1 MDRRPLHGPP
11 AGTRHPGHQSEAHST
26 RPRPARSA
34 GHHSIDLRCKDAAAD
49 ERACPLGECNQF
61 REVVM
66 FGKKGIQ
73 LDPALM
79 EKVRA
84 AAAKAG
90 YASPDEF
97 VAHVLEREL
106 SRS

>member
-1 MDRRPLHGPP
+1 
-11 AGTRHPGHQSEAHST
+11 
-26 RPRPARSA
+26 
-34 GHHSIDLRCKDAAAD
+34 
-49 ERACPLGECNQF
+49 
-61 REVVM
+61 M

-73 LDPALM
+73 LDTPLM

-106 SRS
+106 AKTDEGSHDADVKKKLEGLGYIS